1 MNLEDIFKEI
11 FKLIEENKFHGA
23 YCKCLESINLP
34 NLNSRDK
41 SELFILLSVITIARL
56 TSSKDMVYSMSIPFH
71 INDLFQNILLTKDQQ
86 LTYYYVLNN
95 LEKAIKIDGSNIKAY
110 LYRGIIRHNLLLNK
124 DAINDF
130 KKVIDS
136 NSKEYLS
143 NKLIYGFMAY
153 NLYYIG
159 EYEEALKCLDIV
171 LPIDN
176 EIASDIFNNIK
187 INCLINLEKYNEALD
202 VDKKNNKE
210 EPENPYVLNNRAFLL
225 YKTNNNE
232 YKKYFKKSVDLF
244 REYIEQY
251 PMNINSASIIFNLL
265 RIYGEI
271 DKNDLNIIDSIL
283 KKELSYAIDY
293 ERLYGELKDGVLYKY
308 TKINENVFSMIE
320 NNEIWLTNPCRFNDP
335 VDPFIKIYDN
345 MYKYLMDR
353 VKIACLGSSNN
364 NILMWSHYA
373 DKHEGICIGYDI
385 KDPNLYKDST
395 TMFKIVYDR
404 EIINLNNFVNTDY
417 CSPKNLD
424 NIREEDLENYI
435 ETLKLFLY
443 KSKEWAYEN
452 EYRILKYD
460 ELGSS
465 NGISKPLKIKSICF
479 GANINKYYKKTIIDI
494 VKDTDIKLYEAKFDN
509 LKPYKMNIY
518 EYKC

>member
-1 MNLEDIFKEI
+1 MNLEEIFKEI
-11 FKLIEENKFHGA
+11 FKLVEENKFQGA
-23 YCKCLESINLP
+23 YCKCIESINLP

-41 SELFILLSVITIARL
+41 SELFILLSVITIAGL
-56 TSSKDMVYSMSIPFH
+56 TRSKDMIYSMSIPFH
-71 INDLFQNILLTKDQQ
+71 INGLFQNILLTIDQQ
-86 LTYYYVLNN
+86 ITYYCALSYLDS
-95 LEKAIKIDGSNIKAY
+95 AIQIDESNIKAY
-110 LYRGIIRHNLLLNK
+110 LYRGIIEHDLLLNK
-124 DAINDF
+124 YAINDF

-202 VDKKNNKE
+202 IDKKNNKE
-210 EPENPYVLNNRAFLL
+210 ESQNPYVLNNRAFLL

-232 YKKYFKKSVDLF
+232 YKKYFNKSVDLF
-244 REYIEQY
+244 REYIKNF
-251 PMNINSASIIFNLL
+251 PININSQSIIFNLL

-271 DKNDLNIIDSIL
+271 NKNDLNIIDSIL
-283 KKELSYAIDY
+283 KEELCWGINYKELNGDI
-293 ERLYGELKDGVLYKY
+293 LYKY

-320 NNEIWLTNPCRFNDP
+320 NNEIWLTNPYRFNDP

-353 VKIACLGSSNN
+353 VKIGCLTSSNN
-364 NILMWSHYA
+364 NTLMWSHYA
-373 DKHEGICIGYDI
+373 DKHEGVCIGYDI
-385 KDPNLYKDST
+385 KDPNLYKDFT
-395 TMFKIVYDR
+395 TMCKVIYDT

-417 CSPKNLD
+417 CTPKNLG

-460 ELGSS
+460 KLGSS

-479 GANINKYYKKTIIDI
+479 GANINKYYKKIIIDI

>member
-1 MNLEDIFKEI
+1 MNLEEI
-11 FKLIEENKFHGA
+11 FREICKLVEEDKFDHAYFKCIEYLRLA
-23 YCKCLESINLP
+23 NL
-34 NLNSRDK
+34 SKRDK
-41 SELFILLSVITIARL
+41 SELFILLSVVTIVRF
-56 TSSKDMVYSMSIPFH
+56 TRVKDMVYSMSIPFH
-71 INDLFQNILLTKDQQ
+71 INDLFQNILLTKNERLIYLDS
-86 LTYYYVLNN
+86 LYYLDS
-95 LEKAIKIDGSNIKAY
+95 AIKTDDSNIKAY
-110 LYRGIIRHNLLLNK
+110 LYRGIIKHNLLFNK
-124 DAINDF
+124 EAVNDF

-210 EPENPYVLNNRAFLL
+210 ESQNPYILNNRAFLL

-244 REYIEQY
+244 RKYIEKF

-265 RIYGEI
+265 RVYGEI

-283 KKELSYAIDY
+283 KEELHYGINY
-293 ERLYGELKDGVLYKY
+293 EKLYEELKDGVLYKY

-335 VDPFIKIYDN
+335 VDPFIKIYNN

-353 VKIACLGSSNN
+353 VKIACLGVNN
-364 NILMWSHYA
+364 NNTLMWSHYA

-385 KDPNLYKDST
+385 KDPNLYKDYT
-395 TMFKIVYDR
+395 TMFKIIYDM
-404 EIINLNNFVNTDY
+404 EIVNLNNFVNTDY
-417 CSPKNLD
+417 CTPKNLS
-424 NIREEDLENYI
+424 NIREEDLENYT

-479 GANINKYYKKTIIDI
+479 GANINKYYKKIIIDI